1 MGSKIIESKL
11 PCPFPGC
18 GSSDAGVLYEDG
30 FWCFSCEQCEFN
42 DTDKFKEIVSEIV
55 PQNEVPEEEK
65 KKVRVSSKWKFPL
78 EKTKIKS
85 IPSRKISA
93 EVCEFYDVRT
103 GNDTWVFPFYEDGEL
118 IGIKKRRT
126 DEKNFCSEGH
136 VTELWGMHKFPGK
149 SKILV
154 ITEGEFDTLAIQTA
168 NYKRY
173 NRFFPVVSIGGTS
186 NAKSLLSKNRD
197 WIKQF
202 DECVLWFDN
211 DKQGQKAVDEALK
224 AIGYINVKIA
234 IHPEY
239 KDANEVLMEEGPEEV
254 RNIIWNAPERSPANI
269 VKGENTWKAY
279 AETKDMIVVPWP
291 PFLTKLNDL
300 TYGRWMGSITL
311 IGAGTGIGKSTLL
324 KEDICHLLDT
334 TEDRIGACFLEESI
348 GNTVSDLL
356 SIRLN
361 KRIGLPDVES
371 TEEEEREA
379 WQSVFGD
386 ERLLLLDHQGS
397 VGDEGLINKLEYMAC
412 SGCKYIYLDHITIA
426 VSDSG
431 NKHQN
436 QAIDSFMSSLLKI
449 VTKHNVWIGV
459 ISHLRKVS
467 VGETSFESGA
477 EIQEDDFK
485 GTGSLKQISFQT
497 LTISRNKTS
506 EEEEERHK
514 SRIYLL
520 KDRKTGRT
528 GYAGSYKYNTRT
540 GRLEEAESREDT
552 GFNLTED
559 FVIEE

>member
-1 MGSKIIESKL
+1 MSDKLLESRL
-11 PCPFPGC
+11 PCHSC
-18 GSSDAGVLYEDG
+18 GSSDAGHLYEDG
-30 FWCFSCEQCEFN
+30 FYCFACEIYEPN
-42 DTDKFKEIVSEIV
+42 NTEKFKEITSEIV

>member
-1 MGSKIIESKL
+1 MSEKLIESRL
-11 PCPFPGC
+11 PCHNC
-18 GSSDAGVLYEDG
+18 GSSDAGHLYEDG
-30 FWCFSCEQCEFN
+30 FFCYACETYESN

-55 PQNEVPEEEK
+55 PQNEKPEEEK
-65 KKVRVSSKWKFPL
+65 KKVRVDEKWKFPL
-78 EKTKIKS
+78 EKAKILS

-103 GNDTWVFPFYEDGEL
+103 YNDTWLFPFYEEGEL
-118 IGIKKRRT
+118 IGFKMRPTNKK
-126 DEKNFCSEGH
+126 DFKSEGH

-149 SKILV
+149 SQKLV
-154 ITEGEFDTLAIQTA
+154 ITEGEFDTLAVQEA
-168 NYKRY
+168 NYRHYK
-173 NRFFPVVSIGGTS
+173 RFFPVVSVGGVS
-186 NAKSLLSKNRD
+186 NTKKLLSQNKD

-202 DECVLWFDN
+202 DECILWFDN
-211 DKQGQKAVDEALK
+211 DKVGQKALDEAFK
-224 AIGYINVKIA
+224 ALGYIGVKVA
-234 IHPEY
+234 IHPDW
-239 KDANEVLMEEGPEEV
+239 KDANEVLMEEGPKEV
-254 RNIIWNAPERSPANI
+254 RDVIWKSVERSPANI
-269 VKGENTWKAY
+269 VKGEDSWKAY
-279 AETKDMIVVPWP
+279 KETKDMVVVPWP
-291 PFLTKLNDL
+291 PFLSRLNDL

-334 TEDRIGACFLEESI
+334 TEDKIGGCFLEESV

-356 SIRLN
+356 SVRLN
-361 KRIGLPDVES
+361 KRISLPDVES
-371 TEEEEREA
+371 SEEEEREA
-379 WQSVFGD
+379 WESIFGD

-426 VSDSG
+426 VSDSDR
-431 NKHQN
+431 HQN
-436 QAIDSFMSSLLKI
+436 QAIDSFMSNLLKI

-506 EEEEERHK
+506 EREEERHK

-528 GYAGSYKYNTRT
+528 GYAGSYKYNTQT
-540 GRLEEAESREDT
+540 GRLEEAEAREDE
-552 GFNLTED
+552 GFNEEE
-559 FVIEE
+559 FVVIEEG